1 MEGIAGKDGV
11 LLLADEESDGGLLNG
26 GVEEIVD
33 HVDVS
38 CDLSYIGEVESGGFD
53 FYHTVAMEGYD
64 VEEEVD
70 ELFNSSCFEPVFTSE
85 EGEASSEGDEGT
97 DDVVAEGV
105 LELGFVVALVELEE
119 LPVVVALDHLSR
131 KVGVG
136 TREGGLEVVEFFV
149 LSLVDV
155 GGEEVE
161 QHSSSPLVLEAFLD
175 KEEGF
180 VRIALDFVDDVDMMR
195 PRYLKQQV
203 EIVSNLLKN

>member
-11 LLLADEESDGGLLNG
+11 LFLADEESDGGLFNG
-26 GVEEIVD
+26 GVEEVVD

-38 CDLSYIGEVESGGFD
+38 CDLSYIGEVESDGFD

-70 ELFNSSCFEPVFTSE
+70 ELFNSSCFEPVFASE
-85 EGEASSEGDEGT
+85 EGEATAEGDECA

-119 LPVVVALDHLSR
+119 FPVVVALDHLSR

-136 TREGGLEVVEFFV
+136 TWKGGLKVVELFV
-149 LSLVDV
+149 LTLIDV
-155 GGEEVE
+155 GGKKVE
-161 QHSSSPLVLEAFLD
+161 QEGSSPLVLEAFLD
-175 KEEGF
+175 EEEGLVWVTF
-180 VRIALDFVDDVDMMR
+180 DFVDDVLMVR
-195 PRYLKQQV
+195 PGDTEEGV
-203 EIVSNLLKN
+203 EIVNKLPAD